1 MFRGLEE
8 WGPGLEQVELEVEDF
23 PLEEITEF
31 EEGEAQLD
39 GDVGRIRRF
48 RIVRG
53 VRFLQLQEIFLILV
67 FLILGNENKNK
78 LGKALLSAIH
88 AKQ

>member
-1 MFRGLEE
+1 M
-8 WGPGLEQVELEVEDF
+8 EDF
-23 PLEEITEF
+23 PLEEISEF

-53 VRFLQLQEIFLILV
+53 VRFLQLQEIFLTLL
-67 FLILGNENKNK
+67 FLILGNEDKK
-78 LGKALLSAIH
+78 ELFWEKRF
-88 AKQ
+88 